1 MLRLMQLAI
10 GTNADYDQ
18 NKDPI
23 STPVLSMRNQKKLS
37 LYLARS
43 ASTGFSLVEIIVVL
57 AALGIL
63 ARLTLPNL
71 LKMLQDSSNNRAT
84 AFMNSLAAECLQA
97 YRQNTIKPN
106 PAFDSTPLLLIRS
119 GAPDDYKTEE
129 GFDTCV
135 DVLISPKTD
144 NDTRLA
150 SYGFRM
156 KEAKGGDPY
165 IYKYSAYNHPDAQKA
180 CESWASYEEDGN
192 GDPIA
197 PPKKDCNEGG
207 NVEEIRARLEAEA
220 AERERLR
227 DIQSR
232 YEKWLNGPPPG
243 SGNYTEDGK
252 NVWAFRG
259 LVVDDQQAY
268 EEAVERACGREL
280 VDALKAA
287 KSNKYDGRYLYT
299 SKNGGCN
306 IDTYLCSGTEVGSK
320 VAYDACKERERQD
333 RCAAAEGAWKN
344 SRVDGKFSEDGC
356 VVRWQCNVDGIQEI
370 INLESEYESRC
381 GKKKQCPPRP
391 GYCVYIPNH
400 PDCKKWSEQCAQ

>member
-1 MLRLMQLAI
+1 MHAVK
-10 GTNADYDQ
+10 G
-18 NKDPI
+18 PI
-23 STPVLSMRNQKKLS
+23 SNSLLFMRGTKKS
-37 LYLARS
+37 LRHMAE
-43 ASTGFSLVEIIVVL
+43 AAKTGFSLVEIIVVH
-57 AALGIL
+57 AALGTR
-63 ARLTLPNL
+63 ARLALPNV

-84 AFMNSLAAECLQA
+84 AFMNSLAAECLQT
-97 YRQNTIKPN
+97 YRLNTIKPN
-106 PAFDSTPLLLIRS
+106 PAFDTSPSLLAR
-119 GAPDDYKTEE
+119 GGVPDDYKTEE
-129 GFDTCV
+129 GFDKCI

-144 NDTRLA
+144 GDTRLA
-150 SYGFRM
+150 SYGFKM

-180 CESWASYEEDGN
+180 CESWASYEEDSN
-192 GDPIA
+192 GDPVS
-197 PPKKDCNEGG
+197 PPRKDCNEGG

-243 SGNYTEDGK
+243 SGNYTADGK

-287 KSNKYDGRYLYT
+287 KSNKFDGRYLYT

-306 IDTYLCSGTEVGSK
+306 IDTYLCSGTEVGTK
-320 VAYDACKERERQD
+320 DAYDACKERERQD
-333 RCAAAEGAWKN
+333 RCDAAEGRWK
-344 SRVDGKFSEDGC
+344 STRVDGKFVEDGC
-356 VVRWQCNVDGIQEI
+356 IALWQCNVNGVQEI
-370 INLESEYESRC
+370 ITLESEYESRC
-381 GKKKQCPPRP
+381 GKPKYDCSKPRYCPIYPTNP
-391 GYCVYIPNH
+391 NCTEWVKYCLLT
-400 PDCKKWSEQCAQ
+400 